1 MHADFYLCLNPLHL
15 FDALCV
21 HAKISSSAKAVDG
34 DVGMPRRAEERLQ
47 EVM

>member
-1 MHADFYLCLNPLHL
+1 MHADFYPCLNPLHL
-15 FDALCV
+15 FDVLRA
-21 HAKISSSAKAVDG
+21 HAKISSSAEAVDR